1 MGAPGKLALHRMG
14 FYNDQSGIIRR
25 YKREESVWQPHIE
38 ACKRL
43 IIRAVSETEP
53 CHITV
58 TGAGSLLDLPLPD
71 LISKKRTISL
81 VDIVPPL
88 PEVTEAANLQGVS
101 FLEDD
106 VSGGLVERVYRL
118 TSRTVF
124 RHNVNVQALLDFGSW
139 SPPAGTDMVISLN
152 ILTQLTAL
160 PVDYLRRKA
169 RITPEEVKLIRLT
182 VQQNHLEMLRRYNSV
197 LITDFAEI
205 TAEHGSREPAA
216 PLLEVDLPPGVIN
229 EHWEWFFDSHGGY
242 NEGKTT
248 VFRVAGIVFHR

>member
-38 ACKRL
+38 ACKGL
-43 IIRAVSETEP
+43 IVRAVSESEP
-53 CHITV
+53 GHIAV
-58 TGAGSLLDLPLPD
+58 AGAGSLLDLPLQE
-71 LISKKRTISL
+71 LLREKRTVTL
-81 VDIVPPL
+81 VDIVPAL
-88 PEVTEAANLQGVS
+88 PAVREAANYEGVS

-106 VSGGLVERVYRL
+106 ISGGLVERVYRL
-118 TSRTVF
+118 TSRTAF
-124 RHNVNVQALLDFGSW
+124 RRKADIPALLDFGLW

-169 RITPEEVKLIRLT
+169 RITSDEEKLIRRT
-182 VQQNHLEMLRRYNSV
+182 VQQRHLEMLQRYNSV

-205 TAEHGSREPAA
+205 TEESGTREPAA
-216 PLLEVDLPPGVIN
+216 PLLEVDLVPGVVN
-229 EHWEWFFDSHGGY
+229 EQWDWFFDSHGDY

-248 VFRVAGIVFHR
+248 VFRVVGIVFRR

>member
-1 MGAPGKLALHRMG
+1 MSAPGKLALHRMG

-53 CHITV
+53 RHITV

-71 LISKKRTISL
+71 LIRQNRTITL

-88 PEVTEAANLQGVS
+88 PAVTEAANLQGVS

-124 RHNVNVQALLDFGSW
+124 RHKVDVPALLDFGSW

-160 PVDYLRRKA
+160 PVDYLRRKDQDN
-169 RITPEEVKLIRLT
+169 T
-182 VQQNHLEMLRRYNSV
+182 RR
-197 LITDFAEI
+197 
-205 TAEHGSREPAA
+205 
-216 PLLEVDLPPGVIN
+216 
-229 EHWEWFFDSHGGY
+229 
-242 NEGKTT
+242 GKTHQT
-248 VFRVAGIVFHR
+248 HCSAEPSRNAPALQLSPHNRFCRDNGRTRIQGTCGTTPRGRPSARGYQ

>member
-1 MGAPGKLALHRMG
+1 MSAPGKLALHRMG

-25 YKREESVWQPHIE
+25 YKREEPVWQPHIE

-43 IIRAVSETEP
+43 IIRAVSEAEP
-53 CHITV
+53 HHIAV
-58 TGAGSLLDLPLPD
+58 AGAGSLLDLPLAD
-71 LISKKRTISL
+71 LIREKRTITL

-88 PEVTEAANLQGVS
+88 PAVTEAANLEGVS

-106 VSGGLVERVYRL
+106 ISGGLVERVYRL
-118 TSRTVF
+118 TSRTAI
-124 RHNVNVQALLDFGSW
+124 RRKTDIPALLDFGSW
-139 SPPAGTDMVISLN
+139 SPPAGTDMIISLN

-160 PVDYLRRKA
+160 PVDYLRRKT
-169 RITPEEVKLIRLT
+169 RITPDEEKHIRRT
-182 VQQNHLEMLRRYNSV
+182 VQQRHLEMLRRYNSV

-205 TAEHGSREPAA
+205 TAEYGTREPAA
-216 PLLEVDLPPGVIN
+216 PLLEVVLPPGVVN

-248 VFRVAGIVFHR
+248 IFRVAGRVFRR

>member
-1 MGAPGKLALHRMG
+1 
-14 FYNDQSGIIRR
+14 
-25 YKREESVWQPHIE
+25 
-38 ACKRL
+38 
-43 IIRAVSETEP
+43 
-53 CHITV
+53 
-58 TGAGSLLDLPLPD
+58 LLDLPLPD
-71 LISKKRTISL
+71 LIRENRTITL

-88 PEVTEAANLQGVS
+88 PAVTEAANFQGVS

-124 RHNVNVQALLDFGSW
+124 RHRVDVPALLDFGSW

-160 PVDYLRRKA
+160 PVDYLRRKT
-169 RITPEEVKLIRLT
+169 RITTDEEKHIRRT

-205 TAEHGSREPAA
+205 TAENGTREPAA
-216 PLLEVDLPPGVIN
+216 PLLEVDLPPGVVN
-229 EHWEWFFDSHGGY
+229 EQWEWFFDSHGGY
-242 NEGKTT
+242 NQGKTT
-248 VFRVAGIVFHR
+248 IFRVAGIVFRR